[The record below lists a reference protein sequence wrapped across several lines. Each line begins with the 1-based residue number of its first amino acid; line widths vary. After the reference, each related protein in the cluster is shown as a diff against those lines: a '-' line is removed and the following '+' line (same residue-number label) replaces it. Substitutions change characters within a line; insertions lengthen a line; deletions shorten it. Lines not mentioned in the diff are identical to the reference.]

1 MVAPRV
7 GLEGRSFGQRPLR
20 REELATLRPLNLGLD
35 AASDAT
41 TASASIVLIER
52 LMRVDES
59 ALLLAYCQ
67 LNRDELVGRLDRL
80 RSELSLPFLAEPL
93 AAEVL
98 AQTLDAARSRGSGGA
113 EREYRSIPRRC
124 RRVLRSIVEECVGFV
139 PASRLEQHADPLA
152 AALSEQIELPEELLE
167 IAKQEFDAASAT
179 VVAAQT
185 LLQFPRHDRVHLL
198 QAGAPHRE
206 TTAGAATRSVAQLLS
221 RAAALDRFRVEI
233 DRASS
238 WMKACTAHTHLV
250 AGRSRA

>member
-7 GLEGRSFGQRPLR
+7 GLEGRSFGHRPLR
-20 REELATLRPLNLGLD
+20 SDELATLRPLNLGLD
-35 AASDAT
+35 AAGDAT

-52 LMRVDES
+52 LMHDDRS

-80 RSELSLPFLAEPL
+80 RAELSLPFRAEPL

-98 AQTLDAARSRGSGGA
+98 AQTLDAARSRGGGA
-113 EREYRSIPRRC
+113 DREYRSIPRRC
-124 RRVLRSIVEECVGFV
+124 RRVLRAIVEECVGFV

-152 AALSEQIELPEELLE
+152 TALAEQIELPDDLLE
-167 IAKQEFDAASAT
+167 IAKHEFDAASAT

-185 LLQFPRHDRVHLL
+185 LLQFPRHDRAHLL

-206 TTAGAATRSVAQLLS
+206 ATAGAASRCVAQLLS

-250 AGRSRA
+250 SGRSRA

>member
-7 GLEGRSFGQRPLR
+7 GLEGRTFGHRPLR
-20 REELATLRPLNLGLD
+20 GDEVATLRPLNLGLD
-35 AASDAT
+35 AAGDAT
-41 TASASIVLIER
+41 TASASIVLLER
-52 LMRVDES
+52 LIREDES
-59 ALLLAYCQ
+59 SFLLAYCQ
-67 LNRDELVGRLDRL
+67 LNRDELVGRLERL
-80 RSELSLPFLAEPL
+80 RSELSLPFRTEPL

-98 AQTLDAARSRGSGGA
+98 AQTLDAARSCGGGA

-124 RRVLRSIVEECVGFV
+124 RRVVRALVDECVGFV

-152 AALSEQIELPEELLE
+152 AALAEQLELPDDLLE
-167 IAKQEFDAASAT
+167 IAKQEFDAASSA

-185 LLQFPRHDRVHLL
+185 LLQFPRHDRAHLL
-198 QAGAPHRE
+198 QAGAPHRD
-206 TTAGAATRSVAQLLS
+206 TAVGAATRSVAQLLS
-221 RAAALDRFRVEI
+221 RDAALDRFRVEI

>member
-7 GLEGRSFGQRPLR
+7 GLEGRPFGHRPLR
-20 REELATLRPLNLGLD
+20 GDEVATLRPLNLVVDGAL
-35 AASDAT
+35 DAT
-41 TASASIVLIER
+41 TASASIALLER
-52 LMRVDES
+52 LMRDDES

-80 RSELSLPFLAEPL
+80 RVELSLPFRSEPL

-113 EREYRSIPRRC
+113 DREYRSIPRRC
-124 RRVLRSIVEECVGFV
+124 RRVLRAVVDECVGFV
-139 PASRLEQHADPLA
+139 PASRLEQAGDPLA
-152 AALSEQIELPEELLE
+152 SALAEQIELPEDMLE
-167 IAKQEFDAASAT
+167 IAKHEFDAASAI

-185 LLQFPRHDRVHLL
+185 LLLFPRHDRAHLL

-206 TTAGAATRSVAQLLS
+206 TTSGAASRSVAQLLS

-250 AGRSRA
+250 TGRSRA